1 MMIALENALQNPTN
15 PLSSHLLKLGF
26 DVFSKKMAAED
37 AFGGENIDE
46 SKLQNIASCENK
58 RLMRFAAEF
67 PFEQHLLNLQS
78 ILVSLLDK
86 LSRHLTDQTTSIA
99 EFHRELSRI
108 AVLLQELD
116 IELAKAKRRKDF
128 ANYAEHR
135 ATLVEEELIKLAAEL
150 NKGKGSYQRDYR
162 LEMQARYQAMQKEAD
177 NLKAKEAAEKAE
189 RSNAMKQEKRRQLRQ
204 HIERII
210 AERTKPILLA
220 MHYRKHL
227 AHLIKLKTEQALK
240 RKIEERVE
248 RILRAHAIHNAED
261 LTSLQEVKDEIV
273 SSTLTRYRL
282 TTR

>member
-1 MMIALENALQNPTN
+1 MMMALENALQNPTN
-15 PLSSHLLKLGF
+15 PLCSHLLKLGF
-26 DVFSKKMAAED
+26 DVFSKKKAAED

-150 NKGKGSYQRDYR
+150 NKGKGSYQSDYR

-177 NLKAKEAAEKAE
+177 KLKAKEAAEKRELE
-189 RSNAMKQEKRRQLRQ
+189 RHAALIQEKTLEAHRLLIQYRLHLASTRA
-204 HIERII
+204 IERFV
-210 AERTKPILLA
+210 E
-220 MHYRKHL
+220 
-227 AHLIKLKTEQALK
+227 K
-240 RKIEERVE
+240 RMRERVKLIIQNMSVNKE
-248 RILRAHAIHNAED
+248 VEEEILNE
-261 LTSLQEVKDEIV
+261 
-273 SSTLTRYRL
+273 TLARFRFAPK
-282 TTR
+282 

>member
-1 MMIALENALQNPTN
+1 MALENALQNPTN
-15 PLSSHLLKLGF
+15 PLCSHLLKLGF
-26 DVFSKKMAAED
+26 DVFGKKMAAEE

-108 AVLLQELD
+108 AVVLQELD

-128 ANYAEHR
+128 ANHAERR
-135 ATLVEEELIKLAAEL
+135 ATLIEEELIKLAADL
-150 NKGKGSYQRDYR
+150 NKDKGSSQKDYR

-177 NLKAKEAAEKAE
+177 KLKAKEAAKKAE
-189 RSNAMKQEKRRQLRQ
+189 RNDAIKQVKRQQLRQ

-210 AERTKPILLA
+210 AERTKPISLA
-220 MHYRKHL
+220 IHYRRHL

-240 RKIEERVE
+240 RKIEEKIERV
-248 RILRAHAIHNAED
+248 LRAHGIHNAED
-261 LTSLQEVKDEIV
+261 LTALQEIKDEIV

-282 TTR
+282 SVR